1 MGKIILIFLLSAV
14 TWPSHADEL
23 SNKIF
28 NKINE
33 RMSLMPDVAIYKANN
48 NLPIEDLE
56 REALILKVSTSI
68 SEKRGLD
75 VKSYQ
80 IFLGSLISSAKT
92 IQYRVRAELLSASN
106 KKDRLIARDLKAMV
120 RPELLRLGDEINKD
134 IYEYLRSG
142 RNFSDCQYEYFKQIV
157 TNPYLK
163 ESDKIV
169 IFEAL
174 KQVRLKA

>member
-1 MGKIILIFLLSAV
+1 MGNIILIFLLSAV

-80 IFLGSLISSAKT
+80 IF
-92 IQYRVRAELLSASN
+92 
-106 KKDRLIARDLKAMV
+106 
-120 RPELLRLGDEINKD
+120 
-134 IYEYLRSG
+134 
-142 RNFSDCQYEYFKQIV
+142 
-157 TNPYLK
+157 
-163 ESDKIV
+163 
-169 IFEAL
+169 
-174 KQVRLKA
+174 

>member
-1 MGKIILIFLLSAV
+1 MSAV

-33 RMSLMPDVAIYKANN
+33 HMSLMPDVAIYKANN
-48 NLPIEDLE
+48 NLPIENLE

-92 IQYRVRAELLSASN
+92 IQYEL
-106 KKDRLIARDLKAMV
+106 
-120 RPELLRLGDEINKD
+120 G
-134 IYEYLRSG
+134 
-142 RNFSDCQYEYFKQIV
+142 
-157 TNPYLK
+157 
-163 ESDKIV
+163 
-169 IFEAL
+169 
-174 KQVRLKA
+174 